1 MNQCETVSLGQA
13 EQLTGL
19 PVEVIQALAESQRV
33 PATPGPEGGLYV
45 GKAALLGWC
54 KLYARILNHVSQLS
68 RPRFGG
74 YSAFELAW
82 MAQAGLLTAT
92 ARRKGGT
99 RL

>member
-19 PVEVIQALAESQRV
+19 PVEVIQALAEAKRV

-54 KLYARILNHVSQLS
+54 KLYAGILNHVSELN
-68 RPRFGG
+68 RPCFGG

-82 MAQAGLLTAT
+82 MARAGLLTGRAS
-92 ARRKGGT
+92 RKGGA